1 MKKEKWDYWNMK
13 SGVQQ
18 LTDEIVKSLKEDP
31 RVTIVTN
38 TPCTQLDFQ
47 DKKIVV
53 CIIALSFLGGGRG
66 FSLGHL
72 TIVLMLTWH
81 GLPGERKEIKDDRGE
96 NENKICR
103 V

>member
-53 CIIALSFLGGGRG
+53 CIIALSFLGGGEG
-66 FSLGHL
+66 EGVL
-72 TIVLMLTWH
+72 TRTFNNCTHAYLAWVA
-81 GLPGERKEIKDDRGE
+81 RGE
-96 NENKICR
+96 ERDKG
-103 V
+103 